1 LRKVTAGPRHS
12 APFQALVDGDDIAVA
27 VATTGQASGVV
38 HDSQTESTLGR
49 PAPIILSLPQAPDLR
64 AEIPGKEYAV
74 ETWALQLRHNP
85 LQDSNLGDHNC
96 HRNIFDSR
104 HGSRS
109 ITLGHRHPVCFSR
122 KNGSRTLQVP
132 QGRART
138 ARPRRAAPSVDAVA
152 GVAPRGAKI
161 TLVPTHAAMHNDQ
174 AFQASSPKTS
184 GAGLRAGPFFGLL
197 PTGDGHD
204 RAAPRRSWLARMSRC
219 DRPPVCPSGTPPFD
233 RAAIKERR
241 LCSLRTGGS
250 NPSVDGS
257 PSIAGRRSGAGVG
270 VCPCSRPSLPEQS
283 HAALFLPYSD

>member
-1 LRKVTAGPRHS
+1 MAADRVQEACREHQRNPLGTKEGPAGGRRMS
-12 APFQALVDGDDIAVA
+12 LVRSVRQPAMIASS
-27 VATTGQASGVV
+27 SGSV
-38 HDSQTESTLGR
+38 R
-49 PAPIILSLPQAPDLR
+49 PPQAP
-64 AEIPGKEYAV
+64 
-74 ETWALQLRHNP
+74 
-85 LQDSNLGDHNC
+85 
-96 HRNIFDSR
+96 
-104 HGSRS
+104 
-109 ITLGHRHPVCFSR
+109 
-122 KNGSRTLQVP
+122 
-132 QGRART
+132 GRART

-250 NPSVDGS
+250 NPSGL
-257 PSIAGRRSGAGVG
+257 PRSDQSSRIVEDRLYPTGGEFTLHEPAVG
-270 VCPCSRPSLPEQS
+270 
-283 HAALFLPYSD
+283 FGM